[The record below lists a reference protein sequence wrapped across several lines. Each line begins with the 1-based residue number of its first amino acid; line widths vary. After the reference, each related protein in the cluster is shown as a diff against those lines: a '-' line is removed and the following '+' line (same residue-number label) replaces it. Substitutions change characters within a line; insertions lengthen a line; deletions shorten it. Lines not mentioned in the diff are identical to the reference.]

1 MGMDFDYRI
10 YEGVK
15 KEEAERQF
23 DIAQRESEHRDGTSY
38 SGAIGVMPKGI
49 NWSNSVWKSKAQAM
63 HHLEDAHKKWN
74 EAMGVEFLQDDNVCF
89 IIGGWCSS

>member
-23 DIAQRESEHRDGTSY
+23 DIAQRESEHRDGTNY

-74 EAMGVEFLQDDNVCF
+74 EAMGVEFLQNGDACY

>member
-23 DIAQRESEHRDGTSY
+23 DIAQRESEHRDGTST
-38 SGAIGVMPKGI
+38 SGA
-49 NWSNSVWKSKAQAM
+49 
-63 HHLEDAHKKWN
+63 
-74 EAMGVEFLQDDNVCF
+74 
-89 IIGGWCSS
+89 

>member
-1 MGMDFDYRI
+1 MGADFDYRI

-15 KEEAERQF
+15 KAEAEQQF
-23 DIAQRESEHRDGTSY
+23 DIDQRESEHRDGTSY

-49 NWSNSVWKSKAQAM
+49 NWSNSMWKSKVHAM
-63 HHLEDAHKKWN
+63 YYLEEVHKKWDK
-74 EAMGVEFLQDDNVCF
+74 AMGVEFLQDDDVCF